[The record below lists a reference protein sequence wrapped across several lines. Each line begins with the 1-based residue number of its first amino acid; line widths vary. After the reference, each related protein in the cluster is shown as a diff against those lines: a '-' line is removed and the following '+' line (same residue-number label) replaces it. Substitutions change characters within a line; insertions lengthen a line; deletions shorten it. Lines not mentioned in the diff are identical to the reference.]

1 MSGIATWPIL
11 TVVVRSNG
19 KWKADWTTFILQSD
33 LGGIFFFVKTMKTPY
48 LNMGKSNSGISALVH
63 FAIAL
68 FIFNMYVFMMSSP

>member
-19 KWKADWTTFILQSD
+19 KWKADWTTFILQLD
-33 LGGIFFFVKTMKTPY
+33 LGRIFFVNTMKTPY
-48 LNMGKSNSGISALVH
+48 LNIGKSNSGISALVH
-63 FAIAL
+63 LAIAL